1 MTDQA
6 ASAPILSVADL
17 TVHFPIRAGLLR
29 RPSGVVRAV
38 DGISFAV
45 ENSETFALVGE
56 SGCGKSTTGYAVL
69 GMVRPTGGRV
79 EFLGND
85 LTRLDRAAL
94 RRAQRDMQIIF
105 QDPFASLDPKMPVG
119 DSIGEPLLTRG
130 ALSGTALAQRV
141 AEVLELTGL
150 QAAHARRYPHEF
162 SGGQR
167 QRIVIARALALQP
180 KLIVCDE
187 PVSALDVSI
196 RSQILNLLM
205 RLQRELAV
213 SYLFISHDLAV
224 VRHVSDRVAVMYL
237 GHIVEEAPTERLF
250 AAPTHPYTQALL
262 SAVLLP
268 DPAAQRARRPIV
280 LQGDLPSPAA
290 PPSGCAFRTRCP
302 MAQKI
307 CAETKPPLRPI
318 ADAHRA
324 ACHFV

>member
-1 MTDQA
+1 MTPDRA
-6 ASAPILSVADL
+6 TDHLLRVADL
-17 TVHFPIRAGLLR
+17 KVHFAARAGLLR
-29 RPSGVVRAV
+29 CPGAAVRAV
-38 DGISFAV
+38 DGVSFAV
-45 ENSETFALVGE
+45 GTAETFALVGE

-69 GMVRPTGGRV
+69 GMVRPTAGAV
-79 EFLGND
+79 EFLGAD
-85 LTRLDRAAL
+85 ITRLDRAAL
-94 RRAQRDMQIIF
+94 RHAQRDMQIIF
-105 QDPFASLDPKMPVG
+105 QDPYSSLDPKMRIG
-119 DSIGEPLLTRG
+119 DSIAEPLSARG
-130 ALSGTALAQRV
+130 ALAGTALARRV
-141 AEVLELTGL
+141 AEVLELVGL
-150 QAAHARRYPHEF
+150 RGEHARRYPHEF

-205 RLQRELAV
+205 RLQRKLGIA
-213 SYLFISHDLAV
+213 YLFISHDLAV

-262 SAVLLP
+262 SAILLP
-268 DPAAQRARRPIV
+268 DPAAQRARQPVI
-280 LQGDLPSPAA
+280 LKGDLPSPAA

-302 MAQKI
+302 MTQAR
-307 CAETKPPLRPI
+307 CAAEEPALRAI
-318 ADAHRA
+318 DDAHRA

>member
-6 ASAPILSVADL
+6 ASAPLLSVADL
-17 TVHFPIRAGLLR
+17 MVHFPIRSGLLR
-29 RPSGVVRAV
+29 RSAGAVRAV
-38 DGISFAV
+38 DGISFTV
-45 ENSETFALVGE
+45 GKGETFALVGE

-69 GMVRPTGGRV
+69 GMIRATAGRV
-79 EFLGND
+79 EFLSQD
-85 LTRLDRAAL
+85 LTRLERAAL
-94 RRAQRDMQIIF
+94 RHAQRDMQIIF

-130 ALSGTALAQRV
+130 ALSGAALARRV

-205 RLQRELAV
+205 RLQRELGV

-237 GHIVEEAPTERLF
+237 GHIVEEAPTELLF

-307 CAETKPPLRPI
+307 CAETKPALRSI
-318 ADAHRA
+318 ATAHRA